1 MAPSMKI
8 IFGLLTFVTVGMI
21 IGALTQVAFI
31 RKLEDS
37 YDTESSTFRR
47 LSGLESNGYIQLPRG
62 LNIWNND
69 KEAKILRLGYIKP
82 EVLSWSPRI
91 TLLHNFLS
99 MEECDFLRAI
109 ALPRL
114 KNSTVVDNKTG
125 KSIKSGV
132 RTSSGMFLSNEQR
145 KNPMVQAIEKRISV
159 YAQVPIENGE
169 LIHVLSSTGI
179 RRISFTNLISTTF
192 LKLQYNLKRGGQR
205 IATMLMYL
213 TDDVEGG
220 ETIFPMASS
229 GDCSCGGKIYQG
241 LSVKPTKGNA
251 VLFWS
256 MGLNGQSDPNSVHG
270 SCEVLSGEK
279 WSATKWMRQAV
290 HY

>member
-169 LIHVLSSTGI
+169 LIHVLRYQKNQFYKPHFDYFSET
-179 RRISFTNLISTTF
+179 
-192 LKLQYNLKRGGQR
+192 YNLKRGGQR